1 MNAAPANL
9 AKKLALLAVGVLAA
23 GGLLEAACQALYAFG
38 VAPQLAAQRSDSGHY
53 YEASDDPA
61 LAYRLK
67 PGCRIEKADRDV
79 RINRHGL
86 RDDSD
91 DLGGTAVVALL
102 GDSVPFGIALAQ
114 DQTPAAALQRLAG
127 ADVRILNFGVPGY
140 GIEELRRQLERIF
153 ALCRPDRIC
162 YVLNLNDF
170 SVRGTATEG
179 GDNGLYRMYVR
190 PALKTPFFV
199 RKAIYRS
206 MKGGRMSSV
215 RWYRWLYESNQ
226 TRLLPIVRQMAES
239 ARARGCEFVVVLF
252 PPAVAYE
259 DGTFAL
265 QDVFAEIA
273 GFLRDNQIPVLAP
286 VEEFASDVRGLQDD
300 TDHLTAAGSE
310 VLAAAILRTDR
321 RRHHAPNSAARAGR
335 SSQ

>member
-1 MNAAPANL
+1 MSAAAARF
-9 AKKLALLAVGVLAA
+9 AKQLALLVAGLLVAGVL
-23 GGLLEAACQALYAFG
+23 LEGACQALYAFV
-38 VAPQLAAQRSDSGHY
+38 VAPQLAAQRHDSAHY
-53 YEASDDPA
+53 YEASDSPA

-67 PGCRIEKADRDV
+67 TDCRIEKDGRVV

-86 RDDSD
+86 RDDRD
-91 DLGGTAVVALL
+91 DLDAPTHMALL
-102 GDSVPFGIALAQ
+102 GDSVTFGIALSQ
-114 DQTPAAALQRLAG
+114 DETPAAALQRLAG
-127 ADVRILNFGVPGY
+127 ADVHVLNFGVPGY
-140 GIEELRRQLERIF
+140 GIEELRRELDRMLD
-153 ALCRPDRIC
+153 LCRPGRIY

-199 RKAIYRS
+199 RKAVYRF

-226 TRLLPIVRQMAES
+226 AKLLPVVREMAEC
-239 ARARGCEFVVVLF
+239 ARGRSGEFVVVLF

-259 DGTFAL
+259 NGRFAL
-265 QDVFAEIA
+265 QDVFDEISD
-273 GFLRDNQIPVLAP
+273 FLQDNRIPVLAP
-286 VEEFASDVRGLQDD
+286 VAEFGENVRALQDE

-310 VLAAAILRTDR
+310 VLARAIWRE
-321 RRHHAPNSAARAGR
+321 GVKK
-335 SSQ
+335 